1 MKKSACLV
9 LILAL
14 IAGNAC
20 RAQDTSHARCEFSL
34 YSIGNSHTWDFRP
47 AGDFREITE
56 AMDIHLK
63 NGWHINCGKNLQT
76 IWSSPD
82 ETCVALTVY
91 GTYQHAIGEHVW
103 DAITLQTFTGG
114 TGKLEKEALE
124 DFLGFISGSINRDAE
139 VFVYCTWPKNT
150 ATPLGAFNYT
160 DAWLSDFREND
171 TLKVLSEAYFGYL
184 EASFE
189 NAARHIQWIPLGRVL
204 YHFDR
209 QARSGGVPGFSG
221 AGQLYR
227 DAWHLNNVGRYIAG
241 LTVFSQIFRID
252 PLDIPVIDAY
262 HTADQWPCD
271 RDLTEE
277 QKTVIRGI
285 ISKAL
290 DF

>member
-1 MKKSACLV
+1 MDKYAYRV

-14 IAGNAC
+14 IASNVC
-20 RAQDTSHARCEFSL
+20 RAQVTSHSKQEFSL

-47 AGDFREITE
+47 AEDFREIAE

-76 IWSSPD
+76 IWTRPG
-82 ETCVALTVY
+82 ETCVALTGY
-91 GTYQHAIGEHVW
+91 GNYQHAIGEHAW

-114 TGKLEKEALE
+114 MGKDEKEALE
-124 DFLGFISGSINRDAE
+124 DFLEFISRSINKDCE

-150 ATPLGAFNYT
+150 TAQLGAFNYT
-160 DAWLSDFREND
+160 DAWLSDFHEND
-171 TLKVLSEAYFGYL
+171 TLKVLSKAYFGYL
-184 EASFE
+184 ESAFE
-189 NAARHIQWIPLGRVL
+189 NFDVEFIPLGRVL

-209 QARSGGVPGFSG
+209 QARAGGVPGFSG
-221 AGQLYR
+221 AGELYR
-227 DAWHLNNVGRYIAG
+227 DAWHLNNVGRYVAG

-252 PLDIPVIDAY
+252 PFMIPAIDAY
-262 HTADQWPCD
+262 HTSDHWPSD

-277 QKTVIRGI
+277 QRGVIRGI
-285 ISKAL
+285 ISEAL